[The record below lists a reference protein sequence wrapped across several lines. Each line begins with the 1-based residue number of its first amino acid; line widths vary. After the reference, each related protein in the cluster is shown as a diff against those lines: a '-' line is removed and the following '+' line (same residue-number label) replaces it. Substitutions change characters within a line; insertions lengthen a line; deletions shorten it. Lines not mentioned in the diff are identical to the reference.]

1 MEVRKK
7 IPSELKRQIL
17 IESGH
22 RCAIPQCRHSSNIDI
37 HHIIPWSECKEHTF
51 DNLIALCP
59 NCHRLVHDGKIDKKS
74 LSIYKKNLINIVSQE
89 NNSNNKENL
98 SLDKKTFERLK
109 NVIPLSLYSKFKLS
123 AFGDHRT
130 MEILQP
136 FYDFQDLCN
145 DPTFVFSNLEFE
157 KAKNNLKNSITRAI
171 QYINPYLVRDNNNCI
186 RIGPTEGSLGSI
198 EEMNNWSN
206 ILDKA
211 IYMIFDILDE
221 YNLLISNITKKLI

>member
-109 NVIPLSLYSKFKLS
+109 NVIPLSLYSKFKL
-123 AFGDHRT
+123 
-130 MEILQP
+130 
-136 FYDFQDLCN
+136 
-145 DPTFVFSNLEFE
+145 
-157 KAKNNLKNSITRAI
+157 
-171 QYINPYLVRDNNNCI
+171 
-186 RIGPTEGSLGSI
+186 
-198 EEMNNWSN
+198 
-206 ILDKA
+206 
-211 IYMIFDILDE
+211 
-221 YNLLISNITKKLI
+221 